1 MNRLGA
7 KQQMPVTN
15 FDHYT
20 TRTANFD
27 ASYDFYANIL
37 GIKTSM
43 STSVPFRMAVIE
55 LADNC
60 HHHLMEDGPEIEAF
74 VGEPVPAVE
83 AGPMDESNVGTMS
96 PSRSA
101 NFDHLT
107 FTGTGFEEMAERFR
121 AAGIPF
127 LDNPSFTGTGAASPD
142 RPRRWRVLQCM
153 DPDGI
158 KISINFPAEE

>member
-1 MNRLGA
+1 
-7 KQQMPVTN
+7 MPVTN

-20 TRTANFD
+20 TRTNNFD
-27 ASYDFYANIL
+27 KSYDFYANLL

-43 STSVPFRMAVIE
+43 SASVPFRMAVIE

-60 HHHLMEDGPEIEAF
+60 HHHLMEAGPDIDAF
-74 VGEPVPAVE
+74 VGEPVPAVD
-83 AGPMDESNVGTMS
+83 AGPMGLDNVGTMS

-107 FTGTGFEEMAERFR
+107 FQGTNFDEVADRFT
-121 AAGIPF
+121 AAGYPF
-127 LDNPSFTGTGAASPD
+127 LDNPGFTGTGAPSPD

-158 KISINFPAEE
+158 KISINFSGE

>member
-1 MNRLGA
+1 
-7 KQQMPVTN
+7 MPVTN

-27 ASYDFYANIL
+27 ESYNFYANVL

-43 STSVPFRMAVIE
+43 SQNVPFRMAVIE

-60 HHHLMEDGPEIEAF
+60 HHHLMESGPEIEAY
-74 VGEPVPAVE
+74 VGEPVPAIP
-83 AGPMDESNVGTMS
+83 AGPIDETNLGTMS
-96 PSRSA
+96 PSRTA

-107 FTGTGFEEMAERFR
+107 FAGENFEEVAQRFR
-121 AAGIPF
+121 DAGIPF
-127 LDNPSFTGTGAASPD
+127 LDNPGFTGTGAPSPD

-153 DPDGI
+153 DPDGV
-158 KISINFPAEE
+158 KISINFPVE